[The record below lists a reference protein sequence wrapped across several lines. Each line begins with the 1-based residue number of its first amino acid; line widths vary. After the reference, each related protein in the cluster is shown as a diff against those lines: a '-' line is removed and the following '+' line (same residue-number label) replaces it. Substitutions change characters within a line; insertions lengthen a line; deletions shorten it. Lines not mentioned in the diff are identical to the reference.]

1 MQVGSASRAAGSK
14 QVQRLVPPA
23 AGRARSQVPIAEA
36 ISPKDALKDVLLP
49 DVGKAKKLLGKALRA
64 LKALK
69 DLRVLKALMI

>member
-1 MQVGSASRAAGSK
+1 M
-14 QVQRLVPPA
+14 
-23 AGRARSQVPIAEA
+23 PIAEA